1 VRKLERCVVAVL
13 LLVSAS
19 AALPQGPAWPVKPIH
34 IVVSLTPGS
43 ATDILA
49 RAVSERLSA
58 QLGQPVIVENRP
70 AFRSSALSPWEE
82 LRTNAALV
90 KLAGIKPN

>member
-34 IVVSLTPGS
+34 IVASVLPDLPTTLEAGFPDSDYNFWVGLFAPARTP
-43 ATDILA
+43 
-49 RAVSERLSA
+49 
-58 QLGQPVIVENRP
+58 
-70 AFRSSALSPWEE
+70 
-82 LRTNAALV
+82 
-90 KLAGIKPN
+90 GIKPN

>member
-1 VRKLERCVVAVL
+1 MK
-13 LLVSAS
+13 LLV
-19 AALPQGPAWPVKPIH
+19 AALFALASCAAIAQAPAWPLKPVP

-49 RAVSERLSA
+49 RTVSERMSA

-70 AFRSSALSPWEE
+70 GAS
-82 LRTNAALV
+82 TTIAAGLV
-90 KLAGIKPN
+90 AKAEPDG